1 MSQTLHF
8 SIFSLGFSCNFE
20 QPVFLWSCRG
30 CMLKMSAIKNRHVA
44 YPALWMTRCITDIPE
59 VTVRSKCCVFWSSA
73 IDVADSQKE
82 PAGDYLLCSA
92 VEKKSSYSQYLINTT
107 HAVTSALPPSLI
119 ICFPVEEMSY
129 ETLQHMLQTHS
140 QSYWLSLYPDCL
152 RVFWSRNF
160 EWT

>member
-1 MSQTLHF
+1 MSQTLRF
-8 SIFSLGFSCNFE
+8 SIFSAGFSCNFE
-20 QPVFLWSCRG
+20 QPVFLWSCCG
-30 CMLKMSAIKNRHVA
+30 CMLKMSAIKNRPHHVA
-44 YPALWMTRCITDIPE
+44 YPSLWMTRCITDIPE

-73 IDVADSQKE
+73 ADVADSQKE

-92 VEKKSSYSQYLINTT
+92 VEKKSSYSHYLINTT
-107 HAVTSALPPSLI
+107 HAVSSALPPSLI

-140 QSYWLSLYPDCL
+140 QILLAFIISWL
-152 RVFWSRNF
+152 NF